1 MRTLRIAVVVVT
13 VLLAAACSRR
23 ASSAD
28 AAALEKEFQES
39 LTGATLV
46 GNFTMGNDAR
56 LREEK
61 YTIEKVTKMSGDTWV
76 FQARVRY
83 GSRDVTVPV
92 PLTVKW
98 AGDTPMI
105 TLTDV
110 SIPGLGGPYTVR
122 VMFFRG
128 QYAGTWSARD
138 HGGHLFGR
146 IVRGAA
152 AGGG

>member
-1 MRTLRIAVVVVT
+1 MRTLRIAIIVT
-13 VLLAAACSRR
+13 AVLLAACSRR
-23 ASSAD
+23 AASAD

-46 GNFTMGNDAR
+46 GNFTMGNDGR

-61 YTIEKVTKMSGDTWV
+61 YIIEKVSKVSGETWL
-76 FQARVRY
+76 FQARVHYR
-83 GSRDVTVPV
+83 SRDVTVPM

-105 TLTDV
+105 TLTDL
-110 SIPGLGGPYTVR
+110 SIPGLGGPYTAR
-122 VMFFRG
+122 VLFYRG

-146 IVRGAA
+146 IVKGAP